1 MLSLLRNLRHG
12 MRRLVRTPTFTIVS
26 ILTLALGV
34 GANTAIVSVIQAVLL
49 NPSGISD
56 PGTLASFHTKYTQLN
71 LPSIG
76 VSVPDFAD
84 AQSIKSIVSSAL
96 SYQDSFNATLGDR
109 TLHLNSALVTGSGF
123 KSLEH
128 SQSWGVVSYL
138 KTINREQLTSLS

>member
-1 MLSLLRNLRHG
+1 MRSLLRNLRHG
-12 MRRLVRTPTFTIVS
+12 VRRLVRTPTFSIVS

-76 VSVPDFAD
+76 VSVPDFTD
-84 AQSIKSIVSSAL
+84 AQSIKSIVSSAAL
-96 SYQDSFNATLGDR
+96 SDQSSFNATLDDR
-109 TLHLNSALVTGSGF
+109 TLHLNAGLVTWQWF
-123 KSLEH
+123 
-128 SQSWGVVSYL
+128 QAVSYTHL
-138 KTINREQLTSLS
+138 Y